1 MPTESAQSV
10 GEGKK
15 NSKLLLCARLYKR
28 EGHFIKASEETCKKS
43 IALTSLSTYKET
55 GWEAKYPAKAHSWKV
70 ETQDFN
76 PYSSCAEQTQVK
88 DKELCWESWS
98 KSTQERHTTLQSMR
112 TKETGKSLT
121 QDIFVS
127 VKARLERLVF
137 MDPFE
142 GFPKRGWWNYFIT
155 NSTANKVCIIRIP
168 DHN

>member
-98 KSTQERHTTLQSMR
+98 KPTQEQHTTLQSMR
-112 TKETGKSLT
+112 TKEKRKVTYPGYLCECKSASWT
-121 QDIFVS
+121 ACIHGS
-127 VKARLERLVF
+127 VWRFPQKGLVELF
-137 MDPFE
+137 YY
-142 GFPKRGWWNYFIT
+142 KQHSKQSLY
-155 NSTANKVCIIRIP
+155 NS
-168 DHN
+168 DSWS